1 MRIVAKL
8 KTVEEIE
15 KLIDLGVDVLSVD
28 TPLAVRGINKE
39 IYDELDKIVKYNKP
53 VYLFLNKMIHE
64 DDIDLVR
71 SILQDAKEKGVSGI
85 VVGDITV
92 MIIAREYEMQDR
104 VIYQPGTMN
113 TNSFDSDYFFMNSI
127 KGITISKEITL
138 EEIKKILENKKT
150 EFSLVGHG
158 FLDMFYSKRKLL
170 SNYFV
175 YKNIVHENIVN
186 NQGFRLKEEMR
197 KESFY
202 PILEDEF
209 GTHIFRDKALESFSE
224 IKELEGKL
232 DDFFVERIFLDDEE
246 YYESIKAY
254 KNEEFIPEFL
264 RKYKDKYNKGFF
276 YQYTEKLKGDLN
288 ES

>member
-28 TPLAVRGINKE
+28 TPLAVRGINKDL
-39 IYDELDKIVKYNKP
+39 YDELDKIVKYNKP
-53 VYLFLNKMIHE
+53 VYLFLNKIIHE

-71 SILQDAKEKGVSGI
+71 SILQYAKEKGVSGI

-224 IKELEGKL
+224 IKELQDKL

-264 RKYKDKYNKGFF
+264 
-276 YQYTEKLKGDLN
+276 
-288 ES
+288 